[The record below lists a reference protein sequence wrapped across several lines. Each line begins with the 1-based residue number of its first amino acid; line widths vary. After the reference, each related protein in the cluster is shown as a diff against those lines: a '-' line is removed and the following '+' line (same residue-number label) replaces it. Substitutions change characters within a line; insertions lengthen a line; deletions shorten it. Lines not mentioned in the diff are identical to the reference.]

1 MAWKMSLN
9 LPSYCFRMVF
19 LVLRYSGQ
27 FLASAYW
34 KQLWAKPSI
43 DCKTEQRY
51 AISQRSWLGWL
62 VAGTYLIGVVHAHD
76 DARGLEV
83 IHLVHLLGA
92 AVSRSEHE
100 VVGAGLGHHQISGL
114 VL

>member
-27 FLASAYW
+27 FLPSAYW

-43 DCKTEQRY
+43 DCKTEHRY
-51 AISQRSWLGWL
+51 AISQRP
-62 VAGTYLIGVVHAHD
+62 
-76 DARGLEV
+76 
-83 IHLVHLLGA
+83 
-92 AVSRSEHE
+92 
-100 VVGAGLGHHQISGL
+100 
-114 VL
+114 